1 MQEGLEHT
9 MNLKVAQM
17 ASEREGLEFSIA
29 QARSELVDARKNTDH
44 EQQRREEAERINQ
57 ELRDRIEAM
66 KQQMFNFEAEAEQA
80 FRTSPGG
87 KRKRD
92 ATTSQPGL

>member
-1 MQEGLEHT
+1 

-17 ASEREGLEFSIA
+17 TSEREGLEFNIA
-29 QARSELVDARKNTDH
+29 QVRSELTNASKNSEH

-57 ELRDRIEAM
+57 ELRDRIEMM
-66 KQQMFNFEAEAEQA
+66 KHQMSSFEAEAEQA

-92 ATTSQPGL
+92 AISTSQPGL